1 VERHAKA
8 GPDHTTAERVISN
21 LTSGFIADWQDMSP
35 PVAVLRALRASRI
48 LGMRDVRR
56 HLLQNAAYQVHVAS
70 VARDD
75 AVFFL
80 SHRHYLA
87 KGLSPIERARTALH
101 HYEHEVHAFDRT
113 YFDAVYGGQGLVVW
127 RREVEGGV
135 FDIRIL
141 PGNDVL
147 YEGGVSIVAFFNEV
161 RIAVLS
167 YANVSPDVF
176 VPEHAMPAGEA
187 PLGSNLLFVTR
198 KQLTWDHALYQKA
211 FNKAFDRSTPGHF
224 CFAALT
230 GLALAQGH
238 TRVVAISPDVHPSCT
253 PEAEGRFRAAYTEFW
268 ESLGGRRLPPYGW
281 LIDLPMRM
289 TPLDE
294 LDAKARKR
302 AVARR
307 RHIQAVQDSTFDTI
321 VGRLT
326 KPLSPADGR
335 GAVVGSRSQLTS
347 ASTPP
352 LD

>member
-1 VERHAKA
+1 
-8 GPDHTTAERVISN
+8 VISN
-21 LTSGFIADWQDMSP
+21 LTSGFISDWHGMSP

-48 LGMRDVRR
+48 LGMGDVRR
-56 HLLQNAAYQVHVAS
+56 HLRQNPAYQLHVAS

-101 HYEHEVHAFDRT
+101 HYEHEMHAFDRA
-113 YFDAVYGGQGLVVW
+113 YFDAVYGGEGLVVW
-127 RREVEGGV
+127 RREVEGGL
-135 FDIRIL
+135 FEIRIL

-147 YEGGVSIVAFFNEV
+147 YEGGASIVAFFNEV

-167 YANVSPDVF
+167 YANVSPDIFLPGHVT
-176 VPEHAMPAGEA
+176 PAGEA
-187 PLGSNLLFVTR
+187 PLGPNLLFVTR
-198 KQLTWDHALYQKA
+198 KQLTWDHALYQKC

-238 TRVVAISPDVHPSCT
+238 ARVVAIAPDVHPSCT
-253 PEAEGRFRAAYTEFW
+253 PEAEDRFQAAYTEFW
-268 ESLGGRRLPPYGW
+268 ESLGGRRVLPYGY

-289 TPLDE
+289 TPLDA
-294 LDAKARKR
+294 LDTKARKR

-307 RHIQAVQDSTFDTI
+307 RHIQAVQDSTFD
-321 VGRLT
+321 VVVRRLA
-326 KPLSPADGR
+326 KPPSRADAR
-335 GAVVGSRSQLTS
+335 GAAAVARAQDTLATNAQLG
-347 ASTPP
+347 
-352 LD
+352 

>member
-1 VERHAKA
+1 M
-8 GPDHTTAERVISN
+8 ISN
-21 LTSGFIADWQDMSP
+21 LTSGFISDWQDISP

-56 HLLQNAAYQVHVAS
+56 HLRQNPAYQLHVAS

-101 HYEHEVHAFDRT
+101 HYEHEVHAFDRR
-113 YFDAVYGGQGLVVW
+113 YFDAVYAGQGLVVW

-147 YEGGVSIVAFFNEV
+147 YEGGVSIVAFFNDV

-176 VPEHAMPAGEA
+176 VSERARAADEA

-238 TRVVAISPDVHPSCT
+238 ARVIAIAPDVHPSYT
-253 PEAEGRFRAAYTEFW
+253 PDVEGRFHAAYTEFW
-268 ESLGGRRLPPYGW
+268 ESLGGRPVPPYGY
-281 LIDLPMRM
+281 LIELPMRL
-289 TPLDE
+289 TPLDA

-302 AVARR
+302 AIARR

-321 VGRLT
+321 VDRLT
-326 KPLSPADGR
+326 KRRSPADGR
-335 GAVVGSRSQLTS
+335 GAS
-347 ASTPP
+347 ASSLLQDASTSNPK
-352 LD
+352 LG

>member
-1 VERHAKA
+1 MKA
-8 GPDHTTAERVISN
+8 WGPYRLPRLGVISN
-21 LTSGFIADWQDMSP
+21 LTSGFISDWHGMSP

-48 LGMRDVRR
+48 LGMGDVRR
-56 HLLQNAAYQVHVAS
+56 HLRQNPAYQLHVAS

-101 HYEHEVHAFDRT
+101 HYEHEVHAFDHT
-113 YFDAVYGGQGLVVW
+113 YFEAVYEGEGLVVW
-127 RREVEGGV
+127 RHGVEGDV

-147 YEGGVSIVAFFNEV
+147 YEGGVSIVAFFNGV

-167 YANVSPDVF
+167 FANVSPDVF
-176 VPEHAMPAGEA
+176 IPGCTLPAHEA
-187 PLGSNLLFVTR
+187 PLGPNLQFVTR
-198 KQLTWDHALYQKA
+198 KQLTRDHALYQKS

-238 TRVVAISPDVHPSCT
+238 TRVAAIAPDVHPSCT
-253 PEAEGRFRAAYTEFW
+253 PDAEGVFKAAYSDFW
-268 ESLGGRRLPPYGW
+268 ESLGGEKVSPYGY

-289 TPLDE
+289 TPLDA

-302 AVARR
+302 AIARR
-307 RHIQAVQDSTFDTI
+307 RHIKAVQDATFD
-321 VGRLT
+321 VVADRLT
-326 KPLSPADGR
+326 NPPSRAD
-335 GAVVGSRSQLTS
+335 ASSAACGSRPHDPSAGKTQLG
-347 ASTPP
+347 
-352 LD
+352 

>member
-1 VERHAKA
+1 
-8 GPDHTTAERVISN
+8 VISN
-21 LTSGFIADWQDMSP
+21 LTSGFISDWHGMSP

-56 HLLQNAAYQVHVAS
+56 HLRQNLAYQKHVAS

-87 KGLSPIERARTALH
+87 RGLSPIERARTALH

-113 YFDAVYGGQGLVVW
+113 YFDGVYGGQGLVVW
-127 RREVEGGV
+127 RRDVEGGV

-147 YEGGVSIVAFFNEV
+147 YEGGVSIVVFFNDV

-176 VPEHAMPAGEA
+176 LPGHGSQVGEA
-187 PLGSNLLFVTR
+187 PFGSNLLFVTR
-198 KQLTWDHALYQKA
+198 KQLTWDHALYQKS
-211 FNKAFDRSTPGHF
+211 FNKAFDRSTPAHF

-238 TRVVAISPDVHPSCT
+238 TRVVAIAPDVHPSCT
-253 PEAEGRFRAAYTEFW
+253 PEAEGRFHAAYTEFW
-268 ESLGGRRLPPYGW
+268 ESLGGRRVLPYGY
-281 LIDLPMRM
+281 LIELPMRM

-294 LDAKARKR
+294 LDTKARKR

-307 RHIQAVQDSTFDTI
+307 RHIQAVQDSTFETI
-321 VGRLT
+321 VSRLAA
-326 KPLSPADGR
+326 PPSRADGP
-335 GAVVGSRSQLTS
+335 AAALGSLAEDTS
-347 ASTPP
+347 ASNPQ
-352 LD
+352 LG

>member
-1 VERHAKA
+1 M
-8 GPDHTTAERVISN
+8 ISN
-21 LTSGFIADWQDMSP
+21 LTSGFISDWHGMSP

-56 HLLQNAAYQVHVAS
+56 HLRQNPAYQMHVAS

-101 HYEHEVHAFDRT
+101 HYEHEMHAFDRS
-113 YFDAVYGGQGLVVW
+113 YFDSVYGGQGLVVW

-135 FDIRIL
+135 FDIRVL

-147 YEGGVSIVAFFNEV
+147 YEGGVSIVAFFDGV

-176 VPEHAMPAGEA
+176 LPGCVAPVGEA
-187 PLGSNLLFVTR
+187 PDGANLLFVTR

-211 FNKAFDRSTPGHF
+211 FNKAFDRSTPAHF

-238 TRVVAISPDVHPSCT
+238 ARVVAIAPDVHPSCT
-253 PEAEGRFRAAYTEFW
+253 PEAEGRFHAAYTEFW
-268 ESLGGRRLPPYGW
+268 ESLGGRRVQPYGYM
-281 LIDLPMRM
+281 IDLPMHM

-307 RHIQAVQDSTFDTI
+307 RHIQAVQDSTFETI
-321 VGRLT
+321 VSRLT
-326 KPLSPADGR
+326 K
-335 GAVVGSRSQLTS
+335 S
-347 ASTPP
+347 ASRPDGVAVAAGPGTQDTSTSHRQ
-352 LD
+352 LG